1 MWVRTQNK
9 LKIMDV
15 RIITLIHEDN
25 EYVILGATD
34 SEAPLDELGSY
45 STPEKALKVLDNIQT
60 HLLKGTQLTRVYNIF
75 SEDYSDN
82 YNIENKVFQMPKDSE
97 VLGNEK

>member
-45 STPEKALKVLDNIQT
+45 STHEKAFKVLDKIQT
-60 HLLKGTQLTRVYNIF
+60 HLLKSTQLTRLYNIF
-75 SEDYSDN
+75 SEEYTND
-82 YNIENKVFQMPKDSE
+82 YNIGNKLFQMPLDCE
-97 VLGNEK
+97 VLGND